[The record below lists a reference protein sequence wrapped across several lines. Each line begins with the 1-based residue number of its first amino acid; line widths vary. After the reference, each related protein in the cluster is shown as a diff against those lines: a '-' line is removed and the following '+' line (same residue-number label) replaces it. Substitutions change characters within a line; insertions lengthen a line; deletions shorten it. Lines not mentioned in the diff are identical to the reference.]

1 MSQFKFETTSDEAA
15 GSLKDQI
22 SGKTILITGASPKSL
37 GADASRAIA
46 SQKPGLLILAGRNR
60 QGSEETKSAIL
71 KSVPHANIRL
81 LDLDLGSQSSIKQA
95 AAEVSSYSENIDVLI
110 NNAGVMATP
119 FDKTP
124 EGIELQFGTNH
135 IGHFLFTNLILKKIN
150 DGGRIVNVTSKGYE
164 LSGVRY
170 DDHNFEKEPYNKWT
184 AYGQSKT
191 ANILFSRSIARKLS
205 NRGITSYSLHPG
217 TILTNLGKF
226 LTPEDYEMLSGFK
239 MQVKEL
245 PQGAATIVVA
255 AFDPSIKD
263 SNGGFMVDCQIEPE
277 EQVAAWA
284 KGVENED
291 KLWALSEKLVG
302 QNFQY

>member
-226 LTPEDYEMLSGFK
+226 LTPEDYEMR
-239 MQVKEL
+239 
-245 PQGAATIVVA
+245 QGA
-255 AFDPSIKD
+255 S
-263 SNGGFMVDCQIEPE
+263 SGGRDDRGSRVRPVNQRFQRRLH
-277 EQVAAWA
+277 
-284 KGVENED
+284 GR
-291 KLWALSEKLVG
+291 LSD
-302 QNFQY
+302 